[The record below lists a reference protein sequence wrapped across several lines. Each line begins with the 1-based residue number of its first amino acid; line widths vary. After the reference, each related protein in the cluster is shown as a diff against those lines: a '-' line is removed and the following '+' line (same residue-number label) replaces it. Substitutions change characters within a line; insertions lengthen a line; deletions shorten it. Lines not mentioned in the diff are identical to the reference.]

1 MFFIVLF
8 KLFGLHAPKDTK
20 TISSLQTFPG
30 VVYYRNASSVLKQIS
45 ISLLYSI
52 PFNCRLGTDSHL
64 IQGMS
69 YALVEYPTVDVK
81 CRTAIKSLCLYF
93 DLCQC
98 MMLEISH
105 VHLNSYPF
113 FIPFLY
119 IKLHTDGNTFM
130 MFPIHVMRGL
140 WCLTPLSTIFQ
151 LYRGGLF
158 CWWRKPEC
166 PGKTTDLSQVIDK
179 LYHIMLSRVHLA

>member
-1 MFFIVLF
+1 
-8 KLFGLHAPKDTK
+8 
-20 TISSLQTFPG
+20 
-30 VVYYRNASSVLKQIS
+30 
-45 ISLLYSI
+45 
-52 PFNCRLGTDSHL
+52 
-64 IQGMS
+64 MS

-81 CRTAIKSLCLYF
+81 YRTAIKSLCLYF

-98 MMLEISH
+98 MRLEISH

-130 MFPIHVMRGL
+130 MFPIHAMRGL

-158 CWWRKPEC
+158 CWWRKPEF
-166 PGKTTDLSQVIDK
+166 PGKATDLSQVTNK
-179 LYHIMLSRVHLA
+179 LYHIMLYRVAWAGFELTNLVVIGSDCIGASYHTITTTTTHAWLRITFILTSSTLFCPYKSLSLW